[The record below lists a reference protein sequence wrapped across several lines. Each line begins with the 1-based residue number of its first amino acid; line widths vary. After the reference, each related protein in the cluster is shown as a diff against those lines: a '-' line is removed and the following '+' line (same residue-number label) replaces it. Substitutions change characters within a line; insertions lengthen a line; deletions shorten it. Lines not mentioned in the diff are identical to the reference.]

1 MALTAL
7 QCTQAKPKEKPYK
20 LTDGAGLYLEVM
32 PNGSKFWR
40 HQYSY
45 LGKRPRISLGT
56 YPEMSLSEARDKHT
70 ENRKLLKEG
79 ENPAIHRRREKL
91 RKHLAA
97 GDTFEKIA
105 REWHELNNS
114 GWKPAHAAD
123 VLQRFEKDVFPEIG
137 RFPISEIYP
146 PDVLAT
152 VKKIEKRGAGELAR
166 RALQN
171 IGRVYRYAIA
181 TSRAQTDPT
190 YGLKEAMK
198 PLQKTNYS
206 ALEFEELPDFILA
219 LRSNNIRF
227 FPHSMIATELL
238 LLTFVRTGELIGA
251 KWEEIDLENARW
263 TIPAER
269 MKMARAHIVPLSRQA
284 IKLLQQLQ
292 ELSHGRPYVFP
303 HFSDPRKHMSNG
315 TILKVIKTLGYKDKT
330 TGHGFRALAMSSI
343 KEQLN
348 YRHEVVDRQ
357 LAHVPSNKIDRAYD
371 RAKFLSE
378 RTIMM
383 QEWADLID
391 KAYKEALMRAL

>member
-7 QCTQAKPKEKPYK
+7 QCTQAKPEKKPYK

-32 PNGSKFWR
+32 PSGSKFFR
-40 HQYSY
+40 YQYSY
-45 LGKRPRISLGT
+45 AGKRPRITLGT
-56 YPEMSLSEARDKHT
+56 YPEMSLFEARDKHA
-70 ENRKLLKEG
+70 ENRKLLRAG

-105 REWHELNNS
+105 REWHELNIS
-114 GWKPAHAAD
+114 AWKSAHAKD
-123 VLQRFEKDVFPEIG
+123 IIQRFEKDVFPEIG

-146 PDVLAT
+146 PDILAT

-190 YGLKEAMK
+190 YGLKEAMQ

-227 FPHSMIATELL
+227 FPHSMMATELL

-251 KWEEIDLENARW
+251 KWAEFDLDNARW
-263 TIPAER
+263 SIPPER
-269 MKMARAHIVPLSRQA
+269 MKMSKAHIVPLSRQA
-284 IKLLQQLQ
+284 IKLLIKLQ
-292 ELSHGRPYVFP
+292 ELSNGRPYVFP

-315 TILKVIKTLGYKDKT
+315 TILKVIRTLGYKNKT

-343 KEQLN
+343 KEKLH
-348 YRHEVVDRQ
+348 YRHEVIDRQ
-357 LAHVPSNKIDRAYD
+357 LAHIPHNKVDRAYD
-371 RAKFLSE
+371 RAKFLDE
-378 RTIMM
+378 RTVMM
-383 QEWADLID
+383 QQWADLVD
-391 KAYKEALMRAL
+391 AAYKEALMRAL